1 MYTKITETKM
11 HFICS
16 RRIPPSCL
24 GSERLGKGIGRACML
39 KLRRLLN
46 QESKVVGEDTSMEIY
61 VKVKPNL
68 VLEVPK
74 DMVRRLRRGDDAFD
88 DVRRADIQ
96 KNLLLT
102 LDLTCWL

>member
-1 MYTKITETKM
+1 M
-11 HFICS
+11 
-16 RRIPPSCL
+16 
-24 GSERLGKGIGRACML
+24 
-39 KLRRLLN
+39 RRLLK
-46 QESKVVGEDTSMEIY
+46 QESKVVGEDTSIEIY
-61 VKVKPNL
+61 VKVKLNL

>member
-1 MYTKITETKM
+1 MNFHSI
-11 HFICS
+11 FLLGLPVFCS
-16 RRIPPSCL
+16 CSNWCDV
-24 GSERLGKGIGRACML
+24 
-39 KLRRLLN
+39 RRLLKL
-46 QESKVVGEDTSMEIY
+46 ESKVVGEGTSIEIY